1 MQFFSIQT
9 RRDAK
14 DVLIAFSHFEINSN
28 TKSVRRVRRMF
39 LRTKSIW
46 KYTPRSE
53 NKNALSFV
61 L

>member
-1 MQFFSIQT
+1 MQFFRS

-28 TKSVRRVRRMF
+28 TKSVPRVRRMF
-39 LRTKSIW
+39 LRNKSIW

-53 NKNALSFV
+53 NKNPLNFV